1 MDNVF
6 SLASVTVNN
15 LQRSSGSFFS
25 KNILAVPQ
33 FYNMQIPH
41 FGFNKPLNC
50 VCHLT
55 VVFGAAQKLFFLM
68 KIMLYDEK

>member
-1 MDNVF
+1 MF
-6 SLASVTVNN
+6 SLAFVTVNN
-15 LQRSSGSFFS
+15 LQRSPGSFFS
-25 KNILAVPQ
+25 ENILAVPQ
-33 FYNMQIPH
+33 FYYMQIPH

-50 VCHLT
+50 VCHWT